1 MVRKI
6 EDIQVDTWVNLEV
19 EVLELWPNEHTLIRQ
34 VGILKDTSGIVKFVS
49 WEKSNLPLLEE
60 GITYRLEGMPVSEFE
75 GRLSVAMVST
85 TAITRISAQQTEIPT
100 V

>member
-6 EDIQVDTWVNLEV
+6 EDIEVDKWVNLEA
-19 EVLELWPNEHTLIRQ
+19 EVLELWENEHTLIRQ

-49 WEKSNLPLLEE
+49 WEKSNLPLLEQ

-75 GRLSVAMVST
+75 GRLSVAMVSST
-85 TAITRISAQQTEIPT
+85 VITRISAQQTEIPT

>member
-6 EDIQVDTWVNLEV
+6 EDLIVDKWANIEV
-19 EVLELWPNEHTLIRQ
+19 KVLELWENEHTLIRQ
-34 VGILKDTSGIVKFVS
+34 VGILKDSSGIVKFVS

-60 GITYRLEGMPVSEFE
+60 GVTYRLEGVPVSEFE
-75 GRLSVAMVST
+75 GRLAVALVST
-85 TAITRISAQQTEIPT
+85 TEITRITAEQSEIPT

>member
-6 EDIQVDTWVNLEV
+6 EDIEVDKWVNLEV
-19 EVLELWPNEHTLIRQ
+19 EVLELWHNEHPLIRQ

-60 GITYRLEGMPVSEFE
+60 GITYRLEGMPVSVFE

-85 TAITRISAQQTEIPT
+85 IVITRISPQQTKIPT